1 MSVID
6 DLKNF
11 GADVETGLSR
21 CINNE
26 AFYIKMIKMGVSD
39 ERFEKLKSVLD
50 EKNYDEAFEIVHALK
65 GMIGNLALNPIYEPI
80 CKMTELL
87 RSRTDTDYS
96 ELYDEILSKRSE
108 ILKIMEE

>member
-65 GMIGNLALNPIYEPI
+65 GMIGNLALNPIYETI

-87 RSRTDTDYS
+87 RSRTDTD
-96 ELYDEILSKRSE
+96 
-108 ILKIMEE
+108 